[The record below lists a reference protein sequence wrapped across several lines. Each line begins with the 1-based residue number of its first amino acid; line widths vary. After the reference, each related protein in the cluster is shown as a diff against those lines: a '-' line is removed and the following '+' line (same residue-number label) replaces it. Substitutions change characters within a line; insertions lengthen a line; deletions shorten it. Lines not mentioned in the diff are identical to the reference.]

1 MAGDEIAWFRK
12 PTPTNQAP
20 YDGGTL
26 NLSYQ
31 LLDKAIVEG
40 AADESVLVDV
50 RGSWSHALLLEHV
63 AAFGGA
69 LKGLGVLPGDRVLVD
84 LADDRDTVVVL
95 LGASRVGAVTVRPP
109 TRLGEA
115 ELAMVVAS
123 AEPSVVVTS
132 RPGLELADAD
142 PVVISGDPS
151 PVGSAVGWDVVAA
164 RRTHRPRRRR
174 ERRRRSGLRA
184 GVAGGPRHVGPGAD
198 DRRAGAGPAGG
209 DPLGAGCCCRAGGCA
224 DAVRVAR

>member
-1 MAGDEIAWFRK
+1 MAGAEIAWFRK

-20 YDGGTL
+20 YDSGTL

-50 RGSWSHALLLEHV
+50 RGTWSHALLLEHV
-63 AAFGGA
+63 
-69 LKGLGVLPGDRVLVD
+69 D
-84 LADDRDTVVVL
+84 LADDRDTVIVL
-95 LGASRVGAVTVRPP
+95 LGAARVGAVTVRPP

-123 AEPSVVVTS
+123 AGPSVVVTS

-151 PVGSAVGWDVVAA
+151 PGGSAVAWDVV
-164 RRTHRPRRRR
+164 
-174 ERRRRSGLRA
+174 LRA
-184 GVAGGPRHVGPGAD
+184 GRTDP
-198 DRRAGAGPAGG
+198 AGAENVA
-209 DPLGAGCCCRAGGCA
+209 A
-224 DAVRVAR
+224 DAASALVWPEGPDTSVRVRTTVEQALALLEATRSVPVAAADLVGVLTR

>member
-50 RGSWSHALLLEHV
+50 RGSWSHAVLLEHV

-84 LADDRDTVVVL
+84 LADDRDTVVGL
-95 LGASRVGAVTVRPP
+95 LGAARVGAVTVR
-109 TRLGEA
+109 R
-115 ELAMVVAS
+115 
-123 AEPSVVVTS
+123 
-132 RPGLELADAD
+132 RPG
-142 PVVISGDPS
+142 S
-151 PVGSAVGWDVVAA
+151 A
-164 RRTHRPRRRR
+164 RRSWRCSL
-174 ERRRRSGLRA
+174 RRRSRRWWSPA
-184 GVAGGPRHVGPGAD
+184 GPGWSS
-198 DRRAGAGPAGG
+198 
-209 DPLGAGCCCRAGGCA
+209 LT
-224 DAVRVAR
+224 

>member
-40 AADESVLVDV
+40 AADESVLVDI

-84 LADDRDTVVVL
+84 LADDLDTVVVL

-109 TRLGEA
+109 TLLGEA
-115 ELAMVVAS
+115 ELAMFVAS

-132 RPGLELADAD
+132 RPGLELADVD
-142 PVVISGDPS
+142 PVVISRDPS
-151 PVGSAVGWDVVAA
+151 PVGSAVAWDVV
-164 RRTHRPRRRR
+164 
-174 ERRRRSGLRA
+174 LRA
-184 GVAGGPRHVGPGAD
+184 GRTDP
-198 DRRAGAGPAGG
+198 AGAENVA
-209 DPLGAGCCCRAGGCA
+209 A
-224 DAVRVAR
+224 DAASALVWPEGPDTPVRVRTTVEQALALLEATRSVPVAAAELVGVLTR

>member
-84 LADDRDTVVVL
+84 LADDLDTVVVL

-109 TRLGEA
+109 TLFGEA
-115 ELAMVVAS
+115 ELAMFVAS

-142 PVVISGDPS
+142 PVVISRDPS
-151 PVGSAVGWDVVAA
+151 PEGSAVAWDVV
-164 RRTHRPRRRR
+164 
-174 ERRRRSGLRA
+174 LRA
-184 GVAGGPRHVGPGAD
+184 GRTDP
-198 DRRAGAGPAGG
+198 AGAENVA
-209 DPLGAGCCCRAGGCA
+209 A
-224 DAVRVAR
+224 DAASALVWPEGPDRSVRVRTTVEQALALLEATRSVPVAAAELVGVLTR

>member
-40 AADESVLVDV
+40 AADESVLVDI

-84 LADDRDTVVVL
+84 LADDLDTVVVL

-109 TRLGEA
+109 TLLGEA
-115 ELAMVVAS
+115 ELAMFVAS

-132 RPGLELADAD
+132 RPGLELADVD
-142 PVVISGDPS
+142 PVVISRDPS
-151 PVGSAVGWDVVAA
+151 PVG
-164 RRTHRPRRRR
+164 RRWPGTSCCAPDAPTPQAPRTSPPTRPPRWCGRKAPT
-174 ERRRRSGLRA
+174 RRSGCGR
-184 GVAGGPRHVGPGAD
+184 PSS
-198 DRRAGAGPAGG
+198 RRWPCWRRPAR
-209 DPLGAGCCCRAGGCA
+209 CRSLLPSWWVC
-224 DAVRVAR
+224 